1 MEEILIKLSPNLFI
15 WFSCFLSSSPSSSFL
30 LLLLSLSL
38 SVVNRHCGR
47 KKNNGELII
56 ASKQWLLDVFSYVL
70 IKFLFAFDLFDVSF
84 LARSPRSSILST
96 FADRGSCFA
105 RKDNKVV
112 WFRGN
117 GLFNNGGGTMKKM
130 LCINVLMLNL
140 KNNRKGDIHCAEELV
155 LVARVVISW
164 PLIINLIN
172 DMEMELILLCVIAV
186 SPIFNNLCNIG

>member
-15 WFSCFLSSSPSSSFL
+15 WFSCFLSS
-30 LLLLSLSL
+30 LSLFL
-38 SVVNRHCGR
+38 SFSFEVVNRHCGR

-84 LARSPRSSILST
+84 LACFPRSSIFSS
-96 FADRGSCFA
+96 FVDRGSCFA

-117 GLFNNGGGTMKKM
+117 GLFNNGGGTMKM
-130 LCINVLMLNL
+130 LCINVLMLNF
-140 KNNRKGDIHCAEELV
+140 KNNRKGDIHCVEELV
-155 LVARVVISW
+155 LCPSCCYLASD
-164 PLIINLIN
+164 N
-172 DMEMELILLCVIAV
+172 
-186 SPIFNNLCNIG
+186 

>member
-96 FADRGSCFA
+96 FVDRGSCFA

-155 LVARVVISW
+155 LVARVVISG
-164 PLIINLIN
+164 L
-172 DMEMELILLCVIAV
+172 
-186 SPIFNNLCNIG
+186 